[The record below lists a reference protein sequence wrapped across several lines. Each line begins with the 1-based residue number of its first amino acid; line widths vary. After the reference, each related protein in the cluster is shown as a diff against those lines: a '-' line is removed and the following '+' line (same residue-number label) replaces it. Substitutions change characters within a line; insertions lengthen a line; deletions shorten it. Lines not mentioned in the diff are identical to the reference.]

1 MSIKSKIQEIE
12 MKSQPVF
19 CNGMLLPRK
28 FSEVVNGKKVTADS
42 KKNNGRSGKGF
53 TTLWYVDGTRTSKAN
68 LEELI
73 GGIIE

>member
-28 FSEVVNGKKVTADS
+28 FSEVVNGKKITADS
-42 KKNNGRSGKGF
+42 KMNRGRSGKGF
-53 TTLWYVDGTRTSKAN
+53 TTLWYVDGARVPKAK
-68 LEELI
+68 LEGLI
-73 GGIIE
+73 GDILE